1 MKKMTKRTLSLL
13 LVIAMIC
20 TLGVTALA
28 APASLTIYNSSSES
42 PTTPVGS
49 TSQSVYAGESI
60 QLRAVDDNGSTA
72 SVTWTSGSDA
82 VATVG
87 ATTGKVTGV
96 TAGNAVITATS
107 TEDTSVTAT
116 CNVTVSANEVTSFT
130 VTPTIGTI
138 NGSATLQLTA
148 KNTYTSGK
156 TDSQAT
162 WVSDNPA
169 VASVSST
176 SGLVTSHAV
185 GSATITATSAS
196 TEPFASGVNNFVA
209 VTITVTDDIT
219 TVTVA
224 PVSGTSNSVGT
235 GKTLALKATTSPNAT
250 FKSVKWSS
258 SNANVATVT
267 DKGVV
272 TGVAAGNAKITAE
285 YSSTEKGTYDVT
297 VTQATAA
304 PTVSLGTTTTYY
316 ALKSGSMQALS
327 VTTSATTPAYQWY
340 SNTSR
345 SNTTGTK
352 ISGATKAT
360 YTPATT
366 TVGTT
371 YYYCTVTETLNGVT
385 SDPATS
391 GLYTVTVFD
400 EYSGTVSPTSDNVK
414 VGSSTSLKATVY
426 QYSVTTD
433 NTSYDKTP
441 VTSGTVYWEMP
452 SGSGTYLSFQ
462 SSSAD
467 VSNSTTVTS
476 VKGTATTTLYG
487 RAAHKAITVTV
498 TYTPAGILQDSY
510 DIGTSAITVSGA
522 TYSITAGVPV
532 NGDAFAMSDTNSYTE
547 NSVVDQITSAIS
559 GVKYVEFD
567 TSTRT
572 GTTYGTFTAVNGT
585 DYYITGIASST
596 HKMLSDLTF
605 TPGSTVG
612 TYTIG
617 FEAFNNSGSL
627 GTGTLTINVKDA
639 ASGNVDIYYNTTTSG
654 TVSMSEQDFIDWY
667 QAQHTTNYVLQS
679 VKFNNLPSSGTMYCG
694 SSKVST
700 GTTYYTANY
709 LTSSSYKAL
718 ADVSYTAS
726 SSVGC
731 YAVGFTCTGKTSSG
745 SSGSVTTS
753 GTMYLCVT
761 KSGVDI
767 VTYNVYSGT
776 DASLAE
782 SDFTTVYKSA
792 TGTTASSP
800 KFTIRFISAPTMGT
814 MYRNNTQTSS
824 YKITKSQTTNYYVNA
839 STSSKYD
846 VKDIVYVPGTYTS
859 GKDTVVY
866 AAYDSNGTL
875 KYIGNLVFNYGTKNS
890 SISTYSEGYTFKTS
904 DFMKSTDTDPVV
916 TVQFTGTTSGGYL
929 FRDYTHGTGTSVQ
942 TTDKFYTTTSAYG
955 TYGITTVTFIPTA
968 GNTSNVTIAFK
979 ATTKSGKTA
988 TGTIT
993 MVCSVRSSALK
1004 FSDVG
1009 YNWSWAVGAVDYAS
1023 SWGIVN
1029 GMGNG
1034 FQPGTTMN
1042 RGMLVTVLYRIA
1054 GSPAVS
1060 GANPFKDVKAGAFYY
1075 SAVIWAYQNGIVTGK
1090 TPTTF
1095 DPNGAVSR
1103 QEIAAILWRYA
1114 GKPAGSG
1121 SLYGYSDA
1129 SSVSSYATGA
1139 MQWAVGTGVIS
1150 GKGTRLA
1157 PKDSGTR
1164 AEVTVMLH
1172 RYLAK

>member
-1 MKKMTKRTLSLL
+1 MLTFDLTYA
-13 LVIAMIC
+13 V
-20 TLGVTALA
+20 
-28 APASLTIYNSSSES
+28 PA
-42 PTTPVGS
+42 
-49 TSQSVYAGESI
+49 
-60 QLRAVDDNGSTA
+60 R
-72 SVTWTSGSDA
+72 
-82 VATVG
+82 
-87 ATTGKVTGV
+87 
-96 TAGNAVITATS
+96 
-107 TEDTSVTAT
+107 
-116 CNVTVSANEVTSFT
+116 
-130 VTPTIGTI
+130 
-138 NGSATLQLTA
+138 LTA
-148 KNTYTSGK
+148 PSL
-156 TDSQAT
+156 S
-162 WVSDNPA
+162 
-169 VASVSST
+169 
-176 SGLVTSHAV
+176 
-185 GSATITATSAS
+185 
-196 TEPFASGVNNFVA
+196 
-209 VTITVTDDIT
+209 
-219 TVTVA
+219 
-224 PVSGTSNSVGT
+224 
-235 GKTLALKATTSPNAT
+235 
-250 FKSVKWSS
+250 KS
-258 SNANVATVT
+258 
-267 DKGVV
+267 
-272 TGVAAGNAKITAE
+272 
-285 YSSTEKGTYDVT
+285 
-297 VTQATAA
+297 
-304 PTVSLGTTTTYY
+304 
-316 ALKSGSMQALS
+316 
-327 VTTSATTPAYQWY
+327 
-340 SNTSR
+340 
-345 SNTTGTK
+345 
-352 ISGATKAT
+352 
-360 YTPATT
+360 
-366 TVGTT
+366 
-371 YYYCTVTETLNGVT
+371 
-385 SDPATS
+385 
-391 GLYTVTVFD
+391 
-400 EYSGTVSPTSDNVK
+400 
-414 VGSSTSLKATVY
+414 
-426 QYSVTTD
+426 
-433 NTSYDKTP
+433 
-441 VTSGTVYWEMP
+441 
-452 SGSGTYLSFQ
+452 
-462 SSSAD
+462 
-467 VSNSTTVTS
+467 
-476 VKGTATTTLYG
+476 TATTTFPLSFITTLWRPDLY
-487 RAAHKAITVTV
+487 
-498 TYTPAGILQDSY
+498 AGQQCGYLCHRFHGID
-510 DIGTSAITVSGA
+510 T
-522 TYSITAGVPV
+522 
-532 NGDAFAMSDTNSYTE
+532 NGDA
-547 NSVVDQITSAIS
+547 
-559 GVKYVEFD
+559 
-567 TSTRT
+567 
-572 GTTYGTFTAVNGT
+572 
-585 DYYITGIASST
+585 
-596 HKMLSDLTF
+596 
-605 TPGSTVG
+605 
-612 TYTIG
+612 
-617 FEAFNNSGSL
+617 L
-627 GTGTLTINVKDA
+627 GTGTLTINVKEA

-694 SSKVST
+694 SSRVST

-709 LTSSSYKAL
+709 LTSTSYKAL

-731 YAVGFTCTGKTSSG
+731 YAVGFTCTGKASSG

-776 DASLAE
+776 NASLAE